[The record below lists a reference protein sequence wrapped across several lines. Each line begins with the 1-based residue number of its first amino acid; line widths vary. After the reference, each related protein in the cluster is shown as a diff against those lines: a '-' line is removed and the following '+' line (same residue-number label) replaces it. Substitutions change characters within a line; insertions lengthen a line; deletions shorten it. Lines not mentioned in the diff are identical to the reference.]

1 METNQSTEHYLINM
15 TDGRRILFT
24 KQAARQINY
33 HPITR
38 EVAFAIDAGRITWQ
52 EVVSRIKANLI
63 NNQDAWDDLL
73 KKKTTMNVR
82 KSTLTPD
89 DTEGMETAPDAEEV
103 ADEFKMDVGDKP
115 DAPAADAPAPAK
127 RGNSRR
133 GGKKDAGEAAPD
145 KGDKP
150 DAPAPAADAPAPAD
164 GEPAGEDLGL

>member
-1 METNQSTEHYLINM
+1 MEKNQSTEHYLINM

-38 EVAFAIDAGRITWQ
+38 EVAFAIDAGKITWQ

-89 DTEGMETAPDAEEV
+89 DTEGMETTPDEGEV
-103 ADEFKMDVGDKP
+103 ADEFKMDV
-115 DAPAADAPAPAK
+115 
-127 RGNSRR
+127 
-133 GGKKDAGEAAPD
+133 
-145 KGDKP
+145 GDKP